1 MVASLVDALP
11 LPCRFSDGT
20 FAAVVAGYRCAE
32 LCCYHCASFFPVD
45 TWPPW
50 FLSSGCF
57 ATTIVSLF
65 RQILGHC
72 GCSLADALPL
82 QLRVSFRADTWP
94 LWFRSIGCFATVVIL
109 ASLADA
115 WPPSRLVLFLADTLP
130 PLLLE
135 ARLVAIT
142 VSLHCRLPLCCCD
155 SVIGLVYY
163 GLEAKGPPSHFLLPL
178 VCTFSDCTGNP
189 LITCEPCAT
198 CNTLLLLNE
207 KRASTSACYPRGFLI
222 YNAGDHQI
230 YLHRRFT

>member
-1 MVASLVDALP
+1 MSLNVLHILQCLCLPYSVVASLVDALP

-57 ATTIVSLF
+57 AATIVSLF
-65 RQILGHC
+65 WQILGHR

-178 VCTFSDCTGNP
+178 MCTFQTA
-189 LITCEPCAT
+189 LVI
-198 CNTLLLLNE
+198 L
-207 KRASTSACYPRGFLI
+207 
-222 YNAGDHQI
+222 
-230 YLHRRFT
+230 